1 MLGHSSYALTA
12 DTYTAVLPE
21 LALEAAEA
29 TARLVSR
36 RGTKRTPGLTSGSQ
50 GDKVLKSVAKKDR
63 KKSKKRQVN
72 PAA

>member
-1 MLGHSSYALTA
+1 MFPQ
-12 DTYTAVLPE
+12 AVLPE

-36 RGTKRTPGLTSGSQ
+36 PGNKRTVGLTSGSR
-50 GDKVLKSVAKKDR
+50 GAKSSKDGAKKAR
-63 KKSKKRQVN
+63 TNSKKPQVN